1 MAFEVTARMQY
12 QGLTLEESTREVIFG
27 VLNSEAGNGGL
38 IALDAQGN
46 AVWTFNSKGMFR
58 GAMGKMTTT
67 QKVILHTDIFGD
79 PTWPEDCGF

>member
-1 MAFEVTARMQY
+1 
-12 QGLTLEESTREVIFG
+12 
-27 VLNSEAGNGGL
+27 L
-38 IALDAQGN
+38 IALDAEGN

-58 GAMGKMTTT
+58 GAMGKMTTS